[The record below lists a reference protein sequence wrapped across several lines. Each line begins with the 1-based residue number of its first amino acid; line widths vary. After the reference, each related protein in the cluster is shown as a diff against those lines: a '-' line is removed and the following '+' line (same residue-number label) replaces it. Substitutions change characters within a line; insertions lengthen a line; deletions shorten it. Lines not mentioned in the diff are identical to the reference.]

1 MLQNDTNVTN
11 TVRLNKDII
20 ERIKM
25 VSKQKGQTISGYI
38 TTTIMKQLSRDW
50 LKFNLNDK
58 KGSI

>member
-11 TVRLNKDII
+11 TVRLNKDVI
-20 ERIKM
+20 ERVKM

-38 TTTIMKQLSRDW
+38 TATIMKQLDRDW
-50 LKFNLNDK
+50 QKFNSNDK

>member
-20 ERIKM
+20 ERVKM
-25 VSKQKGQTISGYI
+25 VSRQKGQTISGYI
-38 TTTIMKQLSRDW
+38 TTTIMKQLDRDW
-50 LKFNLNDK
+50 LKFSSNDK